1 MAKINNNSGSRVSKK
16 TVQNTNNNGKQTFT
30 ISAFSEN
37 HIGLLNRIT
46 IIFTRR
52 HVNIESLTVS
62 GSAIPGIH
70 KFTIVVNET
79 LEKVEKVVSQIDKLV
94 EVLKAFY
101 HTEDE
106 VIHQEV
112 ALYKVPT
119 AALIEG
125 NNIEETVRKHN
136 ARILEVTP
144 EFTVIEKTGHKEE
157 TQELF
162 DELNR
167 YGLLQFTRSGRIA
180 ITKSSK
186 EIFTDYLR
194 EIENNI
200 KENNL

>member
-1 MAKINNNSGSRVSKK
+1 MTKINNHRVK
-16 TVQNTNNNGKQTFT
+16 TPAENHGKQTFT
-30 ISAFSEN
+30 ISAISEN

-70 KFTIVVNET
+70 KFTIVVNDT

-101 HTEDE
+101 HNEE
-106 VIHQEV
+106 EIIHQEV

-119 AALIEG
+119 AALISS
-125 NNIEETVRKHN
+125 NNIEVTVRKHS
-136 ARILEVTP
+136 ARILEVTSDY
-144 EFTVIEKTGHKEE
+144 TVIEKTGHKEE

-162 DELNR
+162 DELSK

-180 ITKSSK
+180 ITKSNTEAFAEYLK
-186 EIFTDYLR
+186 EI
-194 EIENNI
+194 ESNI
-200 KENNL
+200 ND

>member
-1 MAKINNNSGSRVSKK
+1 MANENKVNGSNG
-16 TVQNTNNNGKQTFT
+16 TGKQSFT

-52 HVNIESLTVS
+52 QVNIESLTVS

-79 LEKVEKVVSQIDKLV
+79 RQKVEKVVSQIEKLV
-94 EVLKAFY
+94 EVLRAFC

-106 VIHQEV
+106 VIHQEI

-119 AALIEG
+119 KALVEG
-125 NNIEETVRKHN
+125 DKLEETIRSHH
-136 ARILEVTP
+136 ARILEVKP
-144 EFTVIEKTGHKEE
+144 EYTVIELTGHKEE
-157 TQELF
+157 TQALF
-162 DELNR
+162 DELNN

-180 ITKSSK
+180 VTKSSQ
-186 EIFTDYLR
+186 ELFTKYMQ
-194 EIENNI
+194 EAGENTV
-200 KENNL
+200 EYA

>member
-1 MAKINNNSGSRVSKK
+1 MAKLNNHRLK
-16 TVQNTNNNGKQTFT
+16 TPAENQGKQTFT

-62 GSAIPGIH
+62 GSAIQGIH
-70 KFTIVVNET
+70 KFTIVVNDT

-101 HTEDE
+101 HFEDE
-106 VIHQEV
+106 IIHQEV

-119 AALIEG
+119 AALISG
-125 NNIEETVRKHN
+125 NSIELTVRKHS
-136 ARILEVTP
+136 ARILEVTS
-144 EFTVIEKTGHKEE
+144 EYTVIEKTGHKEE

-162 DELNR
+162 DELSR

-180 ITKSSK
+180 ITKSSTEAFAEYLK
-186 EIFTDYLR
+186 EI
-194 EIENNI
+194 ESNI
-200 KENNL
+200 ND